1 MKITSSYSVQ
11 LKPLDFDIKPTII
24 TYRAAVS
31 FLIDVVNKEWPSL
44 VTIVGELNRFREVEH
59 LIHTTKGNKAK
70 YNFDAQFYKFP
81 SYLRRAA
88 INSAIGCVSS
98 YKSNLENWNKSKKGK
113 QPTLTLNRFVM
124 PSFYYKNMYLTSDK
138 YHATIKVFLNND
150 WVWRKISFVKTDVKY
165 LENHFSHIEA
175 SAPTLEKRFG
185 TYYLRFAFS
194 ENVVLNKTELSSQRV
209 CAVDMGL
216 NSDAVCTIMDALGT
230 VHDRKFI
237 NFPCE
242 KDQLHHLCNRIKKK
256 QRQYGPHSVHK
267 LWAYATHLN
276 NELSVKI
283 ATAIVNYA
291 ISMNADTIVFEYLD
305 MKNKIRGKSKQKLH
319 LWRKNGIQAIATH
332 KAHRSGI
339 RISRVC
345 AKNTSALAYDGS
357 GHVIRDSKNHA
368 LATFA
373 NGKHYN
379 CDLSASYNIGA
390 RYFIRELLKP
400 VGATQ
405 RSLILAKVP
414 ELERRTT
421 CTYHTLL
428 ELNKALT
435 SA

>member
-1 MKITSSYSVQ
+1 MKLISSYAVQ
-11 LKPLDFDIKPTII
+11 CKPFDFNIMNTVNI
-24 TYRAAVS
+24 YRDAVA
-31 FLIDVVNKEWPSL
+31 FCIEAFDKEWTSL
-44 VTIVGELNRFREVEH
+44 SVIERANERFNSAERLV
-59 LIHTTKGNKAK
+59 HTTKGNKAK
-70 YNFDAQFYKFP
+70 YDFDARFYKFP
-81 SYLRRAA
+81 CYLRRAA
-88 INSAIGCVSS
+88 IQDALGCVSS

-194 ENVVLNKTELSSQRV
+194 ENVVLNKTEPSSQRV
-209 CAVDMGL
+209 CSVDLGL
-216 NSDAVCTIMDALGT
+216 NSDAVCTIMDAIGT
-230 VHDRKFI
+230 VHGRKFI

-256 QRQYGPHSVHK
+256 QRQYGPKSVHK

-276 NELSVKI
+276 DELSAKI
-283 ATAIVNYA
+283 ATDIVNYA

-305 MKNKIRGKSKQKLH
+305 MKTKIRGKSKQKLH

-339 RISRVC
+339 RISRVS

-373 NGKHYN
+373 NGKRYN

-428 ELNKALT
+428 ELNKALDN
-435 SA
+435 A

>member
-1 MKITSSYSVQ
+1 MKLISSYAVQ
-11 LKPLDFDIKPTII
+11 CKPFDFNIMNTVNI
-24 TYRAAVS
+24 YRDAVA
-31 FLIDVVNKEWPSL
+31 FCIEAFDKEWTSL
-44 VTIVGELNRFREVEH
+44 SVIERANERFNSAERLV
-59 LIHTTKGNKAK
+59 HTTKGNKAK
-70 YNFDAQFYKFP
+70 YDFDARFYKFP
-81 SYLRRAA
+81 CYLRRAA
-88 INSAIGCVSS
+88 IQDALGCVSS

-124 PSFYYKNMYLTSDK
+124 PSFYYKNMYLKSDK

-194 ENVVLNKTELSSQRV
+194 ENVALNKTELSSQRV
-209 CAVDMGL
+209 CSVDLGL
-216 NSDAVCTIMDALGT
+216 NSDAVCTIIDALGT

-256 QRQYGPHSVHK
+256 QRQYGPQSVRK

-276 NELSVKI
+276 DELSVKI

-291 ISMNADTIVFEYLD
+291 ISMNVDTIVFEHLD
-305 MKNKIRGKSKQKLH
+305 MKTKIRGKSKQKLH

-368 LATFA
+368 LVTFA
-373 NGKHYN
+373 NGKRYN

>member
-1 MKITSSYSVQ
+1 MKLISSYAVQ
-11 LKPLDFDIKPTII
+11 CKPFDFNIMNTVNI
-24 TYRAAVS
+24 YRDAVA
-31 FLIDVVNKEWPSL
+31 FCIEAFDKEWASL
-44 VTIVGELNRFREVEH
+44 SVIERTNERFNSAEH
-59 LIHTTKGNKAK
+59 LVHTTKGNKAK
-70 YNFDAQFYKFP
+70 YDFDARFYKFP
-81 SYLRRAA
+81 CYLRRAA
-88 INSAIGCVSS
+88 IQDALGCVSS

-138 YHATIKVFLNND
+138 YQATIKVFLNND

-194 ENVVLNKTELSSQRV
+194 ENVALNKTELSCQRV
-209 CAVDMGL
+209 CSVDLGL
-216 NSDAVCTIMDALGT
+216 NSDAVCTIIDALGT

-256 QRQYGPHSVHK
+256 QRQYGPQSVHK

-276 NELSVKI
+276 DELSVKI

-291 ISMNADTIVFEYLD
+291 ISMNADTIVFEHLD
-305 MKNKIRGKSKQKLH
+305 MKTKIRGKSKQKLH

-373 NGKHYN
+373 NGKRYN

>member
-1 MKITSSYSVQ
+1 MKLISSYAVQ
-11 LKPLDFDIKPTII
+11 CKPFDFNIMNTVNI
-24 TYRAAVS
+24 YRDAVA
-31 FLIDVVNKEWPSL
+31 FCIEAFDKEWTSL
-44 VTIVGELNRFREVEH
+44 SVIEQANKRFNSAERLV
-59 LIHTTKGNKAK
+59 HTTKGNKAK
-70 YNFDAQFYKFP
+70 YDFDTRFYKFP

-88 INSAIGCVSS
+88 IQDALGCVSS
-98 YKSNLENWNKSKKGK
+98 YKSNLANWSKSKKGK

-209 CAVDMGL
+209 CSVDLGL

-256 QRQYGPHSVHK
+256 QRQYGPRSVQK

-276 NELSVKI
+276 DELSVKI

-291 ISMNADTIVFEYLD
+291 ISMNADTVVFEHLD
-305 MKNKIRGKSKQKLH
+305 MKTKVRGKSKQKLH
-319 LWRKNGIQAIATH
+319 LWRKNGIQEIATH

-345 AKNTSALAYDGS
+345 AKNTSTLAYDGS
-357 GHVIRDSKNHA
+357 GHLVRDSKNHA
-368 LATFA
+368 LATFT
-373 NGKHYN
+373 NGKRYN

-400 VGATQ
+400 VGVTQ

-428 ELNKALT
+428 ELNKALA